1 MKKMTTVTK
10 NEEFD
15 RSEDFSPEEMYDEE
29 PEYRYVSLEDKLR
42 DVGMSIRD
50 FI

>member
-1 MKKMTTVTK
+1 MTTVTK

>member
-1 MKKMTTVTK
+1 MMK

-15 RSEDFSPEEMYDEE
+15 RTEDFSPEELYDEE
-29 PEYRYVSLEDKLR
+29 PEDRYESLEDKLR
-42 DVGMSIRD
+42 DIGMSIRD